1 MTGIRALFKCDER
14 AAIPGMLVPQKRKIE
29 YPAVI
34 GPPLEIST
42 DWRAVSQTRQRPVF
56 LQSAVLLNDSSKKA
70 R

>member
-42 DWRAVSQTRQRPVF
+42 DWRAVHRHGRGPS
-56 LQSAVLLNDSSKKA
+56 SSKVLSF
-70 R
+70 